1 MHGTLGMNACIVQC
15 ITNALKLHAC
25 IINTLVYTCMNESC
39 TGNSNN
45 NSCPRKGT
53 LNCMNYMQTSTCAC
67 VLCFHVQAGGLFLA
81 APAVEGYG

>member
-1 MHGTLGMNACIVQC
+1 
-15 ITNALKLHAC
+15 
-25 IINTLVYTCMNESC
+25 MNESC